1 MARSAR
7 DLPPESSLARKAP
20 NPGFG
25 RGFLS
30 HFRATI
36 PQYPKIRHKKAQ
48 NNPLSKIF
56 YYRGENI
63 SFNGNTLCK
72 SGKYCLIMAV

>member
-7 DLPPESSLARKAP
+7 TYPRNHPLARKAP

-30 HFRATI
+30 RFRPTI
-36 PQYPKIRHKKAQ
+36 PQYPKIRRKKAQ
-48 NNPLSKIF
+48 YNPLSKIIYF
-56 YYRGENI
+56 
-63 SFNGNTLCK
+63 
-72 SGKYCLIMAV
+72 SGKRR